1 MNLIPGDDIVLQV
14 AVQLDKVGGVAG
26 NADNQIPVFF
36 RRFLGGA
43 ERFRVH
49 HVVLDFHAAFF
60 KIRLRHIAK
69 FRYAVLPAENG
80 GVQPHI
86 QRQAPGETAV
96 VEADFRTADGGG
108 AVFSSGQ
115 LVFRVGKPR
124 LKKGEVRAYAAGEQ
138 VTMDGRTI
146 KIRFQY
152 RRA

>member
-96 VEADFRTADGGG
+96 VEAIFTADGGG

-124 LKKGEVRAYAAGEQ
+124 LKGEVRAYAAGSKLLW
-138 VTMDGRTI
+138 MRTI